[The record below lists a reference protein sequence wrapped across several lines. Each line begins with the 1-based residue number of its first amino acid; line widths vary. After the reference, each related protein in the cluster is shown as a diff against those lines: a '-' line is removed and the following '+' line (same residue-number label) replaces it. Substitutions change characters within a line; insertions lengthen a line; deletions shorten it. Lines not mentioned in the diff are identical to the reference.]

1 VGRKDQRRRRQ
12 QSTAA
17 TPKPKPI
24 APAVIE
30 PVDDDVPTWEERLE
44 KRAVR
49 DRWPMPPEMRVKILS
64 RLMDIVDWRPT
75 RDRFDPPSHRDIN
88 SAAKT
93 ILTAD
98 RLNVEQE
105 KLEAAKAAAVD
116 AETTDVPIDPAVA
129 ARVRELY
136 QSTKYPDGS
145 QRPCESNGPET
156 PSSSGTG

>member
-1 VGRKDQRRRRQ
+1 VGRKDQRRHRRQ

-24 APAVIE
+24 APAIIE
-30 PVDDDVPTWEERLE
+30 GLEVQPTWEKRLE
-44 KRAVR
+44 ERAVR
-49 DRWPMPPEMRVKILS
+49 ERWPMPPEMRITILS
-64 RLMDIVDWRPT
+64 RLMDIVDWKPNG
-75 RDRFDPPSHRDIN
+75 DRFDPPSHRDIN
-88 SAAKT
+88 SACKT

-116 AETTDVPIDPAVA
+116 ADTTEAPIDPDVA

-145 QRPCESNGPET
+145 QRPCENDGHET